1 MSPDV
6 IEKIKRS
13 NKITKE
19 DVDRL
24 TDADRLKTSR
34 DATNTLPRNPGK
46 INKTERVDCNECKH
60 LTKIITE
67 LKDDYSHELNQAQ
80 QKNLELKQVLNDIK
94 KNLVMGKDEEI
105 DFELNS
111 NANLNLSNFALK
123 VQLLYR
129 KMYAELVKSRNFN
142 SKLVKN

>member
-1 MSPDV
+1 M
-6 IEKIKRS
+6 
-13 NKITKE
+13 
-19 DVDRL
+19 
-24 TDADRLKTSR
+24 
-34 DATNTLPRNPGK
+34 
-46 INKTERVDCNECKH
+46 
-60 LTKIITE
+60 
-67 LKDDYSHELNQAQ
+67 KDDYSHELNQAQ